1 MQTLPKSSTYAYPLL
16 TGCRWS
22 QCQRSAL
29 WAHCILMRQVNCS
42 LVTLA
47 NGFFLALTSCA
58 IYIIIILPWP
68 HAAAQNASSVA
79 SSTQLLIFTNWQYNR
94 TPLQLQSERV
104 PQCNKKGVHLLWL
117 LVVDVFTSS
126 PKDAQHINYTYRGL
140 QVRILEI
147 FSARQL
153 CSATENCHMQ
163 TAGKKQHICVT
174 PPFKLSV
181 KPMEYARRSN
191 GTSIRGSLLD
201 YGRAV
206 YINRKRY
213 HVVVCV
219 SSVGYEA
226 TGSGNRVVLCQMD
239 MTFQTH
245 IHYNM
250 CACRMWIFNL
260 VQVFWK

>member
-1 MQTLPKSSTYAYPLL
+1 
-16 TGCRWS
+16 
-22 QCQRSAL
+22 
-29 WAHCILMRQVNCS
+29 
-42 LVTLA
+42 
-47 NGFFLALTSCA
+47 
-58 IYIIIILPWP
+58 
-68 HAAAQNASSVA
+68 
-79 SSTQLLIFTNWQYNR
+79 
-94 TPLQLQSERV
+94 
-104 PQCNKKGVHLLWL
+104 
-117 LVVDVFTSS
+117 
-126 PKDAQHINYTYRGL
+126 
-140 QVRILEI
+140 
-147 FSARQL
+147 
-153 CSATENCHMQ
+153 MQ

-250 CACRMWIFNL
+250 CACRMWRRWVDTGGLPPPTPFYVLAVCLIAQRLCITKFIGCHSRLAGLYNWQTIHHL
-260 VQVFWK
+260 YETPR